1 MALPPSL
8 SVKADGKTV
17 CSIPNHHEMGNI
29 PQNFHIGPVAEK
41 IFDKERAKK
50 LPEYTIFRESCVFRY
65 VLDFFSKLVLAQVAQ

>member
-1 MALPPSL
+1 MAKPSAA
-8 SVKADGKTV
+8 SQIIMRWEIFPKT
-17 CSIPNHHEMGNI
+17 SIHVLLLKKL
-29 PQNFHIGPVAEK
+29 F